1 MACFGSETADVHVL
15 FRSST
20 QGIFFQHNAGA
31 SVTPKNQ
38 DLFHVSLCLSV
49 FGACLLSEPIL
60 SIYPSIQLDPSISIS
75 VHLSMYPSNLSIY
88 LSVRISIL
96 PPFFVVDL
104 DAETG
109 TDFIN
114 ATGWFML
121 TCIHRYHRCLDS
133 RWICLGLAVATWMAD
148 PCWPLPSGSPDW
160 QVVVRHIMCVYILI
174 TCVMSY
180 LMKPMKEYLCRNS
193 RLLMSF
199 FLKYEDSLY
208 YFMVA
213 DWCDRISTHVF
224 LFP

>member
-1 MACFGSETADVHVL
+1 M
-15 FRSST
+15 
-20 QGIFFQHNAGA
+20 
-31 SVTPKNQ
+31 
-38 DLFHVSLCLSV
+38 
-49 FGACLLSEPIL
+49 
-60 SIYPSIQLDPSISIS
+60 
-75 VHLSMYPSNLSIY
+75 
-88 LSVRISIL
+88 RISIL

-114 ATGWFML
+114 ATGWFM

-160 QVVVRHIMCVYILI
+160 QVVVRHIMCVYILMI
-174 TCVMSY
+174 CVMSY

-199 FLKYEDSLY
+199 FWSMKIACIISWLQVDVTGFQHMCFCSHRKSLQFWWCGSSSCKSLEDS
-208 YFMVA
+208 VCS
-213 DWCDRISTHVF
+213 D
-224 LFP
+224 